1 MEEKIIFENA
11 AQEDQLFSSAPSSAA
26 SSSSSTANS
35 PSSSSS
41 SSSLCTNYETQSTT
55 ASLKN
60 EECPN
65 SKIQGEKSGN
75 EVAAKRRSHGGDTT
89 GKDKHRTYRGVRKRN
104 WGKWVCEIR
113 EPRKKSRIWLGTY
126 PTAEMAARAHDVAAL
141 AIKGRSAYLNFPHLA
156 QYLPRPASTAPKDIQ
171 TAAAEAAAATFSDEA
186 EPSQIKLAS
195 SHSSTNLASG
205 NTNSNDSNIQESPA
219 STAHD
224 DDTFFDLPDLS
235 LTSTDHHHSNGFC
248 YYASSWQLAGAEVGF
263 RLEDPFLLECD
274 YS

>member
-11 AQEDQLFSSAPSSAA
+11 AQEDQFFISAPSSAA
-26 SSSSSTANS
+26 STSSSTANS

-41 SSSLCTNYETQSTT
+41 SSLGTNYETQCTT
-55 ASLKN
+55 ACPNN

-65 SKIQGEKSGN
+65 SRIQGEKSGN
-75 EVAAKRRSHGGDTT
+75 EVAAKRVSHGGDTT
-89 GKDKHRTYRGVRKRN
+89 GEDKHRSYRGVRKRN

-195 SHSSTNLASG
+195 SHSTNLAPG
-205 NTNSNDSNIQESPA
+205 NTSSNDSNIQESPNYSA

-235 LTSTDHHHSNGFC
+235 LTSTDHHHSYGFC
-248 YYASSWQLAGAEVGF
+248 YYASSWQLAGAEIGF
-263 RLEDPFLLECD
+263 RLEDPFLLEFD
-274 YS
+274 